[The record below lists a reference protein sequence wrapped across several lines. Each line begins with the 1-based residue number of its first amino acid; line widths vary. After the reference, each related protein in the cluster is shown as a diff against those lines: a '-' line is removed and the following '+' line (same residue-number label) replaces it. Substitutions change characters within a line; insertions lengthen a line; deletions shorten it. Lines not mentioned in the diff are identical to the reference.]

1 VDLTLEF
8 DRRSGPVDAE
18 RALEARGTLETVRR
32 HLAAMNPSQAETVFL
47 HDAIG
52 HELAEIAV
60 ITGVSV
66 AAAQSRLVRG
76 RKELFRRLDRERT
89 RQQAERKP

>member
-1 VDLTLEF
+1 
-8 DRRSGPVDAE
+8 
-18 RALEARGTLETVRR
+18 
-32 HLAAMNPSQAETVFL
+32 MNPSQAETVFL